1 MQLPVTYIEEMKSLL
16 GEEYQLYEAAL
27 DEMGKSAIRVNTAKI
42 SVDDFKR
49 IAPWDLRAIPWIDNG
64 FFCETGAGVSKHP
77 YYFAG
82 LYYIQEASAMTP
94 ANRLDISAGD
104 KVLDM
109 CAAPGGKATELGAR
123 LAGEGMLLANDIS
136 NSRAKGLLKNLEL
149 FGLGN
154 ICVSSENPAKLAGTY
169 SGYFDKILIDAPCS
183 GEGMF
188 RRDPKLIVAWQEKGP
203 GYYSEIQ
210 KQLIVLGSQML
221 KAGGKLLYSTCT
233 FSKRENEEVIEYL
246 LDNCSDMELCQIEDY
261 EGFAQGFEGMDKCVR
276 IFPHKMEGEGHFVA
290 LLTKTTKDSIDEDI
304 ANNCKIKEVA
314 SDTLPEEA
322 VSFLQLINRDFEDG
336 YFKIINDKL
345 YFIPCGYEIEKSLR
359 YLRTGLYIGEIKRN
373 RFEPSQAL
381 AMNLRADEFV
391 SIIDL
396 PADDIRIIKYLKGET
411 IDVSD
416 CSVNQD
422 KGWQLVCVDGYALGF
437 GKLQN
442 GSLKNKYYSGWRMN

>member
-1 MQLPVTYIEEMKSLL
+1 MQLPVTYIEAMKSLL
-16 GEEYQLYEAAL
+16 GNDYQCYESSL
-27 DEMGKSAIRVNTAKI
+27 GEMSNSAIRVNTAKI

-49 IAPWDLRAIPWIDNG
+49 IAPWNLRAIPWIDNG
-64 FFCETGAGVSKHP
+64 FFCDANAGVSKHP

-94 ANRLDISAGD
+94 ANRLDIKVGD
-104 KVLDM
+104 MVLDM
-109 CAAPGGKATELGAR
+109 CAAPGGKATELGAK
-123 LAGEGMLLANDIS
+123 LTGEGMLLANDIS

-154 ICVSSENPAKLAGTY
+154 ICVSSEDPAKLASIY

-188 RRDPKLIVAWQEKGP
+188 RRDPKLIMAWQEKGP
-203 GYYSEIQ
+203 SYYSEVQ

-233 FSKRENEEVIEYL
+233 FSKQENEEVIEYL
-246 LDNCSDMELCQIEDY
+246 LDSCSDMELCQIEDY
-261 EGFAQGFEGMDKCVR
+261 EGFTQGFEGMDKCVR

-290 LLTKTTKDSIDEDI
+290 LLTKTVEDSTSDDTT
-304 ANNCKIKEVA
+304 NDYKIKKVA
-314 SDTLPEEA
+314 SDTLPEVA
-322 VSFLQLINRDFEDG
+322 ILFLQLINRDFEDG

-345 YFIPCGYEIEKSLR
+345 YFIPRDYEIKKSLR
-359 YLRTGLYIGEIKRN
+359 YLRTGLYVGEIKRN

-381 AMNLRADEFV
+381 AMNLRAEEFV

-416 CSVNQD
+416 CALNKD
-422 KGWQLVCVDGYALGF
+422 KGWQLVCVDGYSLGF